1 MDYLV
6 WCVICAII
14 VLTLSIFLIYLIG
27 NYGYGMYKMSIVCY
41 KYDRFLIIIIRSFGI
56 YRSYTIP
63 KVVLV
68 GEGGHVKCRLVKV
81 ELNNVLSSNFTIQIH
96 PGDVVRMYYVGES
109 CSDVY
114 RVFVDI
120 GDMKYVVNCMSLS

>member
-1 MDYLV
+1 
-6 WCVICAII
+6 
-14 VLTLSIFLIYLIG
+14 
-27 NYGYGMYKMSIVCY
+27 
-41 KYDRFLIIIIRSFGI
+41 
-56 YRSYTIP
+56 
-63 KVVLV
+63 VLV